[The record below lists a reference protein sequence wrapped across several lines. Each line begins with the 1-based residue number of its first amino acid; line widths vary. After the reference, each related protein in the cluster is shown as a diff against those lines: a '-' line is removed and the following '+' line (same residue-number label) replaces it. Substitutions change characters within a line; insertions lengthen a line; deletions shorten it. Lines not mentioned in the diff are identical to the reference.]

1 MHFWSLKSFWREQR
15 IYEDDVEFHMF
26 EEIATEPAMRLKDLT
41 DPQVLKA
48 VAEVD
53 SFHREFEAVAARDDN
68 DLRAFW
74 LRKTMKAVL
83 AVLIVQDPATGE
95 LLAYRGTNLEV
106 SLPTGSLCAERN
118 AIGTA
123 FAANMAL
130 KREDI
135 KLVAVYSAAIDDK
148 PKRRK
153 DSDAADATA
162 AAAAAT
168 AAARLEAPVPPT
180 SAATAAAGDTALLTP
195 RVSALQRQAS
205 TSARTR
211 AILGINDGGL
221 STAGAGGSALSPS
234 HQRASGTPATTVT
247 SPTSPAAAKRPLSQL
262 MPSPPAALSAAA
274 STGPVAEPA
283 AGAQPLRKRR
293 KTIPFSSPEA
303 VPASHHH
310 SVASAGSSTNLTAL
324 SDGAT
329 AASAAAVAEASPLC
343 VASSVDAL
351 LLGVGASDGGW
362 ACEGRAHA
370 SNLATMETIETGE
383 K

>member
-41 DPQVLKA
+41 DPLVLKA
-48 VAEVD
+48 VAEID

-83 AVLIVQDPATGE
+83 AVLIVQHPATGE

-135 KLVAVYSAAIDDK
+135 KLVAVYSAAIEDK

-153 DSDAADATA
+153 DSDAADTTA
-162 AAAAAT
+162 AASAAT

-180 SAATAAAGDTALLTP
+180 SAAAAATGDVALLTP
-195 RVSALQRQAS
+195 RVNALQRQAS
-205 TSARTR
+205 TNARTR
-211 AILGINDGGL
+211 AILGINDAGL
-221 STAGAGGSALSPS
+221 GAAGGGSALSPS
-234 HQRASGTPATTVT
+234 HQRANGTPATTVT

-262 MPSPPAALSAAA
+262 MPSPPAALTAAA
-274 STGPVAEPA
+274 AAGPVADA
-283 AGAQPLRKRR
+283 ASAQPLRKRR

-324 SDGAT
+324 SDGT
-329 AASAAAVAEASPLC
+329 DAASAAAVADAPPLC

-351 LLGVGASDGGW
+351 LLGASANGGGW

>member
-135 KLVAVYSAAIDDK
+135 KLVAVYSAAIEDK

-162 AAAAAT
+162 AVAT
-168 AAARLEAPVPPT
+168 AAARLEAPVPPAA
-180 SAATAAAGDTALLTP
+180 AATAAAGDTALLTP
-195 RVSALQRQAS
+195 RVLQRQAS

-211 AILGINDGGL
+211 AILGINNGDL
-221 STAGAGGSALSPS
+221 NAAGAGGSALSPS
-234 HQRASGTPATTVT
+234 HQRATGTPATTVT

-274 STGPVAEPA
+274 STGPVADPA
-283 AGAQPLRKRR
+283 ASAQPLRKRR

-324 SDGAT
+324 SDGTA
-329 AASAAAVAEASPLC
+329 AASAAAVGEAPTLC

-351 LLGVGASDGGW
+351 LLGAGASSGGW
-362 ACEGRAHA
+362 ACESRAHA